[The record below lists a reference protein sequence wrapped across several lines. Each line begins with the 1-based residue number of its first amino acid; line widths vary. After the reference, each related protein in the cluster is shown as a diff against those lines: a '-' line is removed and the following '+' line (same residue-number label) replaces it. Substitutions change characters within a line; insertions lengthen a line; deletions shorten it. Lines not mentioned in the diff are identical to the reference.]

1 MKIQAFHTPISKAGT
16 KDMFPPVNYAV
27 NLLPDIGVV
36 NGSLTH
42 LFNDEEKIHPM
53 DPKRPHSNVG
63 DYLHNLTI
71 EVIQEL
77 L

>member
-1 MKIQAFHTPISKAGT
+1 M
-16 KDMFPPVNYAV
+16 V

-36 NGSLTH
+36 NQSLTH

-53 DPKRPHSNVG
+53 DPKRPYSNVG
-63 DYLHNLTI
+63 DYLHDLTI